1 MNESYWPSKCR
12 KIEISG
18 SFSRKGPNFQRRP
31 NFQTQAF
38 VENMR
43 YAEYDDDDGYVPLG
57 VTSLWR
63 PHGVGV
69 GGQKN
74 KLKLWTDADA

>member
-1 MNESYWPSKCR
+1 MKECLRNRGLVVCHLGGMNESYWPSKCR

-18 SFSRKGPNFQRRP
+18 SFSRRGPNFQRRP

-57 VTSLWR
+57 VTSL
-63 PHGVGV
+63 
-69 GGQKN
+69 
-74 KLKLWTDADA
+74 